1 MSDNSQLTSRQRA
14 EIEARDNP
22 IAYRAIRNDLIDRIQ
37 IRLDEEYHRI
47 IDDQDLRLFRR
58 ILSELRE
65 EK

>member
-1 MSDNSQLTSRQRA
+1 MSNNPGLTNRQRA

-47 IDDQDLRLFRR
+47 ITDQDLRLFRR

>member
-1 MSDNSQLTSRQRA
+1 MSNDSQLTNRQRA

-37 IRLDEEYHRI
+37 IRLDAEYHRI
-47 IDDQDLRLFRR
+47 ITDQDLRLFRR
-58 ILSELRE
+58 ILSEMRD